1 MKKFL
6 TALAVGVL
14 TVVAALGFSACGG
27 KDEVKYTVT
36 EEEWNAAFDVLD
48 FKTDVDRPDFSSTI
62 VVTGEEGG
70 SANAIFDFSGKK
82 FYITEGSGDNKFE
95 YRFWKGSDGVTY
107 GWDGETKAIFG
118 DGLEGIMIS
127 NLEMFFSDIMDF
139 AGFDVECKYSDFTFN
154 ADNNVY
160 VQTKDGNTICVKFE
174 NAKIV
179 AINAESV
186 TEGVKTTAECTIKYN
201 QHVTIPEEIFNME
214 ITKD

>member
-48 FKTDVDRPDFSSTI
+48 FKTDVDRPDFSST
-62 VVTGEEGG
+62 
-70 SANAIFDFSGKK
+70 ANAIFDFSGKK
-82 FYITEGSGDNKFE
+82 FYITEGSGDDKFE

-107 GWDGETKAIFG
+107 GSDGETKTIPNA
-118 DGLEGIMIS
+118 GLEDIMIS
-127 NLEMFFSDIMDF
+127 NLEMFFADIMDF
-139 AGFDVECKYSDFTFN
+139 AGFDIECKFTDFTFN
-154 ADNNVY
+154 ADKNVY
-160 VQTKDGNTICVKFE
+160 VQTKDGNTISVKFE

-179 AINAESV
+179 EINAESV

-201 QHVTIPEEIFNME
+201 QHVTIPEEILNME
-214 ITKD
+214 ITKN